1 MEKKMINLKRALGGQ
16 SRRRQVITAMVVLV
30 ASLCAFYP
38 PLMAAPKKIS
48 SVELAGVAGAAN
60 NVAFAF
66 DRYVLVAPY
75 APSAPVT
82 RTDDPTELDNHFLY
96 LIDTKKANI
105 AIPPKDLTAFSSGGG
120 LPKTVYY
127 PTRIKFD
134 PNTGHVYVRGT
145 RFEIVNGVLEEI
157 EVLAYVHVNL
167 DDNGKPYFDSSVVVI
182 DIKGVGEDFC
192 REAPTDFVLGHK
204 GSLLVFTNGASVFTF
219 NVNKGYVY
227 QVDIVPANEYGDD
240 SSIAQLDIDEDT
252 NLLTIVWNR
261 RITKDEGPGAIT
273 SELSFYQLKED
284 GVLPLIKR
292 AYPEDFPA
300 NSYITEGSNVAIA
313 SSPSSEAGQFDSSSG
328 FFVTNN
334 GELCAIDMLSEG
346 VRANV
351 RTLHV
356 FPELAQGD
364 SREASPRTISYD
376 AKSRMVAMAKNG
388 LKANIRKL
396 INGRPGRRGTVIRT
410 FSADSIVEGSALALV
425 RFNKKGKVVSTA
437 VFSEIFDDGAGL
449 SNLNLV
455 QSGQWLVSSRTGRLF
470 SIKGV
475 SDLEKVTPEE
485 IGAIGE
491 RIDRIAYL
499 SSRSSIVAINSYASS
514 EEGTNIESPGSIVV
528 ASLEMD
534 AGEQTMSANIESAF
548 SPLRFVAAAAPR
560 IRRPCNVRR

>member
-1 MEKKMINLKRALGGQ
+1 
-16 SRRRQVITAMVVLV
+16 
-30 ASLCAFYP
+30 
-38 PLMAAPKKIS
+38 MAAPKKVT

-75 APSAPVT
+75 APTAPVT

-96 LIDTKKANI
+96 IIDTKKANV
-105 AIPPKDLTAFSSGGG
+105 AIPPKDLTAFSAGGG

-134 PNTGHVYVRGT
+134 PNTGHVFVRGT
-145 RFEIVNGVLEEI
+145 RFEIVNGELEEI

-167 DDNGKPYFDSSVVVI
+167 DDNGKPYFDTSVVVI

-204 GSLLVFTNGASVFTF
+204 GSLVVFTNGASVFTF

-227 QVDIVPANEYGDD
+227 QVDIVPANEYSDD
-240 SSIAQLDIDEDT
+240 SSIAHLDIDEET
-252 NLLTIVWNR
+252 NLLTIVWNK
-261 RITKDEGPGAIT
+261 RITKDGGPGVVT

-300 NSYITEGSNVAIA
+300 NSYITEGSNIAIA
-313 SSPSSEAGQFDSSSG
+313 SSPSSEEGQFDSSSG
-328 FFVTNN
+328 FFVSNN
-334 GELCAIDMLSEG
+334 GELCSIDLLSEG
-346 VRANV
+346 VRATV

-364 SREASPRTISYD
+364 SAESSPRMISYD
-376 AKSRMVAMAKNG
+376 ARSRMVAMAKNG

-396 INGRPGRRGTVIRT
+396 INGRPGRRGSVIRT
-410 FSADSIVEGSALALV
+410 FSAESKVEDPALALV
-425 RFNKKGKVVSTA
+425 RFNKKGKVVSTVA
-437 VFSEIFDDGAGL
+437 FSEMFDDGAGL

-455 QSGQWLVSSRTGRLF
+455 QNGQWLISSRAGKLY
-470 SIKGV
+470 SVKGS

-491 RIDRIAYL
+491 RIDRIDYL
-499 SSRSSIVAINSYASS
+499 SSRASIVAINSYASG
-514 EEGTNIESPGSIVV
+514 EGGTSIEAPGSIVV
-528 ASLEMD
+528 ATVEMD
-534 AGEQTMSANIESAF
+534 AGEQSISGNIQSLF
-548 SPLRFVAAAAPR
+548 SPLPVVAAAAPR